1 MFLEGFRLQIFVNG
15 EPLKEYSE
23 KYRENKTI
31 TTTVYAAVCKS
42 DENKRFSINFGYTKA
57 KYSTP
62 LKAYLFVDGVWDY
75 TYYQIY
81 DNCYYVEDGFWN
93 QERDKKFY
101 FEFFTSNMNND
112 IIGSGS
118 KRRRGRIERKGGK
131 DVINGD
137 DNVEKTSRIESKGK
151 NKRMEKRVDEEED
164 MDYAYNI
171 HKDNNINDLI
181 NHSHNQREKS
191 KKYTGG
197 GPGTISVHFYKA
209 EWHEYGVVKVPGFDV
224 SQQKDHIKETAIS
237 TGFKESK
244 LTKKFITKGF
254 CSLKRLSD
262 QPIAVLNLEYRDIS
276 YLNNINGLIIPN
288 NNSNNQELKLYN
300 YNIKVGLKRNLPFI
314 EDNKTKVRSK
324 LPDRNKVTKKF
335 DPKDINLPMVIT
347 TEDTIKT
354 NLQVDAPAE
363 FLGFNKNDE
372 SAIIQ
377 TPKSTIDELSELL
390 SNNLISTNKTTFRAK
405 NYKASP
411 LLTRSK
417 KETQEERRKQ
427 ALEEQ
432 KRVYNSSPKI
442 ADLLTKPIKRR
453 FEVEQDDDE
462 NNDKISIKKARHKV
476 MHAEWMYELPN
487 DLEENWYVVLC
498 PVGKRCLVTSAK
510 GNTMSR
516 LRNGGVMDVFE
527 SNLPAGGS
535 NYKGNKT
542 TDYCILDC
550 VYDQATFTFYVL
562 DMMCWKGHPIY
573 DCDTEFRFYWLTTKF
588 NEVDPPITAPSLG
601 TMATVNNSIYKFIPL
616 SPLNCSPKQI
626 SSLISDSNPFGYR
639 SDGLLFFNK
648 QTQYVIGETPLCGWI
663 GIEKVKEILGNYLN
677 CDQQLQQKSETK
689 LGEDGCE

>member
-276 YLNNINGLIIPN
+276 YLNNINGY
-288 NNSNNQELKLYN
+288 KL
-300 YNIKVGLKRNLPFI
+300 R
-314 EDNKTKVRSK
+314 DKTKVRSK

-432 KRVYNSSPKI
+432 KRRKCDFFTHARNLAF

-498 PVGKRCLVTSAK
+498 PV